1 MSGLCL
7 ETSRPEPCTG
17 LTAVSVVSR
26 SVEARGRVLV
36 ENKPDKREVR
46 LDDHP

>member
-7 ETSRPEPCTG
+7 VTSRPEPCTG
-17 LTAVSVVSR
+17 LVAVSVVSR
-26 SVEARGRVLV
+26 SVEARVRVLV
-36 ENKPDKREVR
+36 ENKPNKKEVR